1 MLINMQ
7 AAVDDS
13 KFFEA
18 AQTLAQGLS
27 QWDLLIL
34 GGSLV
39 IVVSTSYYRPRNR
52 KIRAAYFLFVP
63 TWFCLALSVYQGISV
78 QRSYVAYLVSTRG
91 TPQPKLLNTIAEDM
105 TNATRTQIRSL
116 EIALL
121 FTGAWLIIYI
131 VWWVFT
137 KQTKGDSSC

>member
-1 MLINMQ
+1 MTVPAPI
-7 AAVDDS
+7 DDS

-18 AQTLAQGLS
+18 AQALAQGLS

-34 GGSLV
+34 AGSLV
-39 IVVSTSYYRPRNR
+39 IVVSTSYYRPRDR
-52 KIRAAYFLFVP
+52 RVRAAYFLFIP

-91 TPQPKLLNTIAEDM
+91 TPQPSLLNEIAENM
-105 TNATRTQIRSL
+105 TDATRNQILSL

-121 FTGAWLIIYI
+121 FTGVWLIIYI

-137 KQTKGDSSC
+137 NQCTGTSSC

>member
-1 MLINMQ
+1 MFVNVPAPI
-7 AAVDDS
+7 DDS

-34 GGSLV
+34 AGSLV
-39 IVVSTSYYRPRNR
+39 IVVSTSYYRPRDR
-52 KIRAAYFLFVP
+52 RVRAAYFLFLP
-63 TWFCLALSVYQGISV
+63 TWFCLALSVYQGINV
-78 QRSYVAYLVSTRG
+78 QRSYVAYLVSTRA
-91 TPQPKLLNTIAEDM
+91 TPQASLLNAIAESM
-105 TNATRTQIRSL
+105 TSATRKQILSL

-131 VWWVFT
+131 VWWVFSN
-137 KQTKGDSSC
+137 QPQGNS